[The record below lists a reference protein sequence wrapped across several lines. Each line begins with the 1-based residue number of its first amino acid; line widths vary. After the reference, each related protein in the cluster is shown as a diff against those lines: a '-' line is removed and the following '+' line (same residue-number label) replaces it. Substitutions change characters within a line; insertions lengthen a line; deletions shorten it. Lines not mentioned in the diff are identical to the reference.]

1 MYYAALQAFT
11 SLWIQTGIAQQRTF
25 CLCMQCYK
33 SALKDAIRF
42 FRQWRM
48 AIQEAKALEMV
59 RRISALM
66 AHFTCLRKDTLMESF
81 PLSQYSISSRNRVRS
96 WRKHGSVLLVF
107 CAPKDRLNRAYFEVM
122 LMHTVPGA
130 WSRKGHNHLE
140 YLEHALYFT
149 WTYGYECSSLY

>member
-1 MYYAALQAFT
+1 
-11 SLWIQTGIAQQRTF
+11 
-25 CLCMQCYK
+25 MQCYK

-122 LMHTVPGA
+122 LMHTVPGHGVGKGITTSSI
-130 WSRKGHNHLE
+130 WSMRYILHERMAMN
-140 YLEHALYFT
+140 ALAFIKDMGNEGVPPGT
-149 WTYGYECSSLY
+149 GSLA